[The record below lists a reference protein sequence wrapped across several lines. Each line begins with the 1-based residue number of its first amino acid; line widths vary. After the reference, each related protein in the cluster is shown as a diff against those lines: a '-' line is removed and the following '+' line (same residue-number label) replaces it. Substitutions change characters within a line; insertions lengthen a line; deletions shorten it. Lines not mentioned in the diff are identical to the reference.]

1 MMRVLLPAAMV
12 VILVLLP
19 GCVHNDQ
26 DRLAQ
31 AAALEIAG
39 LPRDQV
45 ARDILGA
52 PKPVKEMKELP
63 PVKQPPEILKL
74 PPELPAWDAPPLV
87 VPPFDPKKTTKEE
100 HYKLIE
106 GLYPKLPALETELV
120 QQPGPGGRPLDLPD
134 LQRMALETNPEVQQ
148 AVLVVQAARGS
159 ALQVGLYPNPRAGFV
174 GDNIGQANTTGALGG
189 FIEQTWKTAN
199 KLDLAR
205 AAATMDVRSAQL
217 ALRRTQADVM
227 TKARSGYFAVLVAQE
242 NLAITRALAVLAEEV
257 YRIQIR
263 QVQLGLAAPYEP
275 LQLHVLALQARGN
288 VVQARNHYL
297 SAWRQ
302 LAAALGQPDLPPM
315 QLAGRADVPPPDY
328 PFELIRDHML
338 NIHTDLGIARND
350 IVKAQYALQ
359 LARVTPI
366 PDLRSSVIVQKDTTS
381 EPHTVQLGVTLGIDL
396 PVFNQN
402 QGDILRAQAQ
412 LAHANR
418 EVARVEIHL
427 NSRLAE
433 TFARYRNNLT
443 LSAYYRDSILPNQ
456 VRVYRA
462 IYQRYQQEGEKAKV
476 SYNDVVVAQQTLA
489 AALLTYLN
497 NLAAQWQAVADLA
510 HLLQTD
516 DLYQLTTPVEP
527 CEPPKQTLA
536 QMLDPAAWQAAD
548 AAPSRAR
555 LTGPPAITAGT

>member
-1 MMRVLLPAAMV
+1 MRSLLPAAMV
-12 VILVLLP
+12 VVLALLP

-26 DRLAQ
+26 DHLAQ
-31 AAALEIAG
+31 AAAFEMAA
-39 LPRDQV
+39 LPRDEV
-45 ARDILGA
+45 ARDFLSA
-52 PKPVKEMKELP
+52 PKPAKELKELP
-63 PVKQPPEILKL
+63 PGKPPPEILKL

-120 QQPGPGGRPLDLPD
+120 PLPGPNGRPLDLPD
-134 LQRMALETNPEVQQ
+134 LERLALGTNPAVQQ
-148 AVLVVQAARGS
+148 AVLNVQAARGN
-159 ALQVGLYPNPRAGFV
+159 AIQVGLYPNPRVGFM
-174 GDNIGQANTTGALGG
+174 GDNMGQANTSGALGG
-189 FIEQTWKTAN
+189 FIDQTWKTAN

-217 ALRRTQADVM
+217 ALRRTQVDVM

-302 LAAALGQPDLPPM
+302 LAAALGQPDLAPT
-315 QLAGRADVPPPDY
+315 QLAGRADVRPPDY

-338 NIHTDLGIARND
+338 NIHTDLGIARNG
-350 IVKAQYALQ
+350 ILKAQYELQ
-359 LARVTPI
+359 LARVMPI
-366 PDLRSSVIVQKDTTS
+366 PDIRSNVAVQKDTTS
-381 EPHTVQLGVTLGIDL
+381 EPHTVQVALTLGIDL

-402 QGDILRAQAQ
+402 QGEILRAQAQ

-418 EVARVEIHL
+418 DVARVENDL

-433 TFARYRNNLT
+433 TFERYRNNLT
-443 LSAYYRDSILPNQ
+443 LATYYRDSILPNQ

-516 DLYQLTTPVEP
+516 DLYQLTTPMEP
-527 CEPPKQTLA
+527 CDAPKQTLA
-536 QMLDPAAWQAAD
+536 QMLDPQAWQAAG
-548 AAPSRAR
+548 APPVRAR
-555 LTGPPAITAGT
+555 LTGPAPKTVGK